1 MIEDQVYSTWL
12 CTELLNSAQAQVQPR
27 RSWFLRRDMGGTQ
40 VSMLF
45 KILHRCLW
53 YTHVQSRITGL
64 DRGTNKYHLGTS
76 LWRRQ
81 WQPTP
86 VLLPGKS
93 HGWSSLIGCSPW
105 GREELGMTGRLHF
118 HFSLSCFGEGN
129 GNLLQYSCLE
139 NPRDRGAWWAAV
151 YGVAQSRAWLKRF
164 SSSSR
169 DFPYGLVVKNSPAN
183 AGDIVSTPGPGRS
196 TCFRATTELEL
207 WSLQATATE
216 PWA

>member
-93 HGWSSLIGCSPW
+93 HGWSSPIGCSPRVAKSW
-105 GREELGMTGRLHF
+105 AWLGDFTFTFHF
-118 HFSLSCFGEGN
+118 HALEKEMATYSSILAWKIPGTEEPGGLLSMGSHRVGHDWSDLAVAAGTSLM
-129 GNLLQYSCLE
+129 
-139 NPRDRGAWWAAV
+139 A
-151 YGVAQSRAWLKRF
+151 
-164 SSSSR
+164 
-169 DFPYGLVVKNSPAN
+169 
-183 AGDIVSTPGPGRS
+183 
-196 TCFRATTELEL
+196 
-207 WSLQATATE
+207 
-216 PWA
+216 